1 MEKKRIIIYGI
12 GKRFSTLFLHDGFM
26 NKVLNNLS
34 YTIVGIC
41 DKDYDKA
48 VRINEIAQYRPIVLD
63 DIKKFNSE
71 FILISSSIYF
81 SEIKQNLIEKGVDK
95 KQVISTSDLVIDY
108 LQISDAVEKN
118 GIEIGGPSSI
128 FGPIYDRCL
137 SCDDVNFSSNTV
149 WWMEDDTNNY
159 YFEDKK
165 IGKVY
170 IADATDMSCIEN
182 DKYDFLLSSNN
193 LEHIANPIKALKE
206 FVRVVN
212 INGKVIVAVPDKEQ
226 TFDHNREYTSFEHM
240 LNDYTNNIEENDL
253 SHLKEIINE
262 HDYSMDPQCG
272 GNDDSCNIRTTFL

>member
-1 MEKKRIIIYGI
+1 MLEIGAIISDFWHPH
-12 GKRFSTLFLHDGFM
+12 R
-26 NKVLNNLS
+26 
-34 YTIVGIC
+34 
-41 DKDYDKA
+41 
-48 VRINEIAQYRPIVLD
+48 
-63 DIKKFNSE
+63 
-71 FILISSSIYF
+71 SIYF

-272 GNDDSCNIRTTFL
+272 GKENFIKRAKKNYENRCLHHHVFCEESLKKMFEYVGMQVKIIEKIGINYWIIGEKVA